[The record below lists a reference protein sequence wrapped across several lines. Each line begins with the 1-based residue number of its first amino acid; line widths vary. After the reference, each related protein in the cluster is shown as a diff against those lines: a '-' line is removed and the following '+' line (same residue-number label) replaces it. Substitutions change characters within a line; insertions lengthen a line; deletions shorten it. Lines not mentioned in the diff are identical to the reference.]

1 MTTYR
6 SGHEPASSPAS
17 WYDIGGTTRVV
28 VCAHDLRIE
37 VEDIEAD
44 RVCRAF
50 HVEALARQY
59 VAACVRSE
67 EMRDSDPFIE
77 TEEGRARAH
86 ACDAAHAALFE
97 ALR

>member
-6 SGHEPASSPAS
+6 SGDEPESSPAS

-28 VCAHDLRIE
+28 VCAHDMRIE

-50 HVEALARQY
+50 HVEALARAY
-59 VAACVRSE
+59 MAA
-67 EMRDSDPFIE
+67 DTFD
-77 TEEGRARAH
+77 
-86 ACDAAHAALFE
+86 DAAEKRAALFE